1 MDLNSNVSDMQVCFV
16 LPTYNEE
23 GNIKEIIQ
31 DILAVEVDL
40 EGPVF
45 SILVVDDNSKDRTQE
60 IVRDIILDN
69 NSVSLLTGAKQGLGD
84 AYKRGITFALD
95 NLNPDIIFQMDSD
108 GQHDVA
114 LIPHFLEELNT
125 GKDIVKH
132 EVGYK
137 CRFDRYY
144 WCQ

>member
-31 DILAVEVDL
+31 DILAIEVDL

-69 NSVSLLTGAKQGLGD
+69 NSVSLLTGAKQGL
-84 AYKRGITFALD
+84 
-95 NLNPDIIFQMDSD
+95 
-108 GQHDVA
+108 
-114 LIPHFLEELNT
+114 
-125 GKDIVKH
+125 
-132 EVGYK
+132 
-137 CRFDRYY
+137 
-144 WCQ
+144 